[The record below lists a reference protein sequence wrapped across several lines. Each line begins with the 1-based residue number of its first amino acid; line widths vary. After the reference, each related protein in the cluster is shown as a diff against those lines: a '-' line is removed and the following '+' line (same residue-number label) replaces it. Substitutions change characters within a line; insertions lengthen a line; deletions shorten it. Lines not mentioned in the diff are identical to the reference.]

1 MFHTRSP
8 YSPFFTSGL
17 LSPQT
22 SPTASLSDYDF
33 TPRRGSLPSDA
44 PPSYASST
52 ADDASMFY
60 FTLQPA
66 RDKDQYRSFLS
77 LDLAESLSL
86 RSHSTKRT
94 REREPPFAVDFQIPD
109 SPSVPAPD
117 VARVHQVP
125 PHRIPRIPP
134 LSKARAQLLSAHPTL
149 SPLPQLAPRAGHP
162 PHAHPRDALSPPATH
177 QRRPAP
183 AQGLHRLSQPLASP
197 PPPPPPPRA
206 TAAPAAARPS
216 TPSRAAAPPCP
227 ARRPCVTL

>member
-77 LDLAESLSL
+77 LDLAESQSL

-94 REREPPFAVDFQIPD
+94 REREPPFAVDL
-109 SPSVPAPD
+109 SV
-117 VARVHQVP
+117 
-125 PHRIPRIPP
+125 
-134 LSKARAQLLSAHPTL
+134 LFLLLSLQKTN
-149 SPLPQLAPRAGHP
+149 
-162 PHAHPRDALSPPATH
+162 
-177 QRRPAP
+177 
-183 AQGLHRLSQPLASP
+183 
-197 PPPPPPPRA
+197 
-206 TAAPAAARPS
+206 
-216 TPSRAAAPPCP
+216 
-227 ARRPCVTL
+227 